1 MARRFT
7 DKGVVI
13 TGAGRGI
20 GAALARAF
28 SRDGARVFLCART
41 DVEVRSVAEEILAA
55 GGRAGWTTVD
65 VGEPD
70 AARALALM
78 ATSELGRVDVLV
90 NNAGILGPKAPLL
103 ECTPGNWNDVL
114 RVNATGTFLVSRAFL
129 PTMLQQ
135 QSGVI
140 MNVSSGVGRKGR
152 ATWGPYAVSKF
163 AVEGLSQVLAEEI
176 GPQGLSCVAVNPG
189 ATRTDMRAAAYPDED
204 PMTLPT
210 ADQIAEAFL
219 RIAAL
224 DASEINGK
232 SIDCREIV
240 ADLLQKP
247 MSASNAPG

>member
-41 DVEVRSVAEEILAA
+41 DVEVRTVAEEILAA

-176 GPQGLSCVAVNPG
+176 GPQGLACVAVNPG

-224 DASEINGK
+224 DQPEINGK